1 MEITTI
7 FLNTLFIFFYL
18 NFSST
23 SSCQKYLPMN
33 GFSNVG
39 IFNNLFLVSCHLQ
52 KKSENIFQKG
62 AVKVILHLDSTTKKE
77 QNQIFEIESP
87 MVFGFALSCENQESY
102 IFSKYFSIER
112 LKMYFFATWGF
123 QVCLPFCKELL
134 SEKAEQLFLNFPC
147 IF

>member
-1 MEITTI
+1 M
-7 FLNTLFIFFYL
+7 FIFFDL

-112 LKMYFFATWGF
+112 LKMYFFLLHEASRF
-123 QVCLPFCKELL
+123 VCLFVRNFSVKKQ
-134 SEKAEQLFLNFPC
+134 SNFFL
-147 IF
+147 IFLVFSN